1 MKFAGVVVLFVA
13 VALVW
18 SKFFGMPSQY
28 QPLRASLEAA
38 YAAAYGDA
46 GGTTLCK
53 YQEVGGRH
61 WLGCRGGDAPAPGV
75 WELIDSAGVPQCL
88 ASNGKALAALG
99 RFPDLAVRDGI
110 ARSEEGILPK
120 GVLSAFK

>member
-1 MKFAGVVVLFVA
+1 MKFAGVVVLFVV

-18 SKFFGMPSQY
+18 STFFGMPSQY

-38 YAAAYGDA
+38 YAAAYGDT

-61 WLGCRGGDAPAPGV
+61 WLGCRGGNAPAPAI
-75 WELIDSAGVPQCL
+75 WELIDSAGLPQCL
-88 ASNGKALAALG
+88 ASNGKALAALD
-99 RFPDLAVRDGI
+99 RFPPAAIRDGI
-110 ARSEEGILPK
+110 TRSGEGVLPD
-120 GVLSAFK
+120 GVLSAFE